1 MANLMELN
9 TRINA
14 FNKLAEAAC
23 AIAKSL
29 EDEAWEHCD
38 HDFQPVA
45 AAELL
50 TPAILEQLPPEN
62 RPAPK
67 TTQTET
73 ETSAAPEPV
82 VEEAPEVTL
91 VEVRTALSKASQAGH
106 TDKVRALIEETG
118 ASKLSEVEPAKYGW
132 LLARV
137 QELGS

>member
-1 MANLMELN
+1 MELN
-9 TRINA
+9 TRISA

-29 EDEAWEHCD
+29 EDEAWEQCD
-38 HDFQPVA
+38 HGFRPVA

-67 TTQTET
+67 AQTTEATPAVT
-73 ETSAAPEPV
+73 AEPV

-106 TDKVRALIEETG
+106 TDKVRALIEEAG
-118 ASKLSEVEPAKYGW
+118 ASKLSEVEPAKYPW
-132 LLARV
+132 LLAKV